1 MEKKGIITEKGEL
14 NRQVRKINSLIT
26 ILRNC
31 FRELYEWI
39 QTLKGSPLKSRSIGA
54 MLSDYYSDRN
64 AGAYSNK
71 AKINNLKDFSDS
83 IAFVSENNILT
94 VEDLETLLSE
104 KQAAFDISSAER
116 KKNRQG
122 DFGAE
127 QNERQTFCF
136 SRRKSHR

>member
-1 MEKKGIITEKGEL
+1 M
-14 NRQVRKINSLIT
+14 
-26 ILRNC
+26 RNC

-39 QTLKGSPLKSRSIGA
+39 QTLKGSPLKSRNIGA

-71 AKINNLKDFSDS
+71 AKINNLKDFADS

-116 KKNRQG
+116 QD
-122 DFGAE
+122 DFRAE